1 MRISTE
7 QGKGITTKMIFFL
20 KKEQSLY
27 FVLATQHSK
36 TNLYTKLRTQ
46 KRTREDVPMQSLRS
60 ILDCGPHAD
69 LP

>member
-1 MRISTE
+1 MRISME
-7 QGKGITTKMIFFL
+7 QGKGMTTKIIFFL
-20 KKEQSLY
+20 KKEHSPY

-60 ILDCGPHAD
+60 ILDCGPHPD